1 MRGRAGGRRPGPP
14 EVPPGAPRGS
24 RWSVLGA
31 AGGHGAMAIDGAGR
45 IVTGRNGWSLG
56 WEVLAGTSR
65 VVPGDG
71 SAVRQRAAGG
81 GGAAPAGLET
91 VVRAGGGEVGQLAY
105 VCVAAAAGAGALG
118 VVDLR
123 NDTPAPVAVR
133 LSVQPGDFWR
143 GDGSWRVQA
152 GDAGVHVNGMPA
164 LWWERPP
171 AEVRVAGDAAAI
183 LGPAPEAALAPGAG
197 GDGPRLAR
205 SRRGRAGAT
214 LTWPV
219 THGTALRV
227 LLPLHAGAAGPPA
240 PAGVPTPAQV
250 AGGWDTHAA
259 AGLRVDGLASDRVAA
274 VAAAAVRRL
283 LALDFGPEASSGP
296 DGRFPATD
304 RAVLAAALAVAG
316 FPERAAEAAPVRA
329 ARRPGA
335 LARLARREAAR
346 IAASF
351 DRGPAAVGAMA
362 ASAGPGGGWASDR
375 SGDDPV
381 YRAAYLLGLADL
393 LVAERDGDLD
403 LLAGLGATADLAAV
417 RPPVEVHRLGTA
429 AGSLSFALRWHGAVP
444 ALLWEIV
451 PPANRLESWA
461 AALAGAGGGDGAG
474 ADLPSPPRLTAGA
487 LDAAWSTRQL
497 AGEALLRP

>member
-1 MRGRAGGRRPGPP
+1 MSRRAGARRAIPP

-24 RWSVLGA
+24 RWSVLGV
-31 AGGHGAMAIDGAGR
+31 AGGHGAMAVDGAGR
-45 IVTGRNGWSLG
+45 VVTGRNGWSLG

-65 VVPGDG
+65 ITPGDG
-71 SAVRQRAAGG
+71 SDVRQRAAGG

-91 VVRAGGGEVGQLAY
+91 VVRAGDGEVGHLAY
-105 VCVAAAAGAGALG
+105 VCVATGAGAGALG
-118 VVDLR
+118 VIDVR
-123 NDTPAPVAVR
+123 NGTSAPVAVR

-143 GDGSWRVQA
+143 GDGLWRVQA
-152 GDAGVHVNGMPA
+152 DDAGVQVNGVPA

-171 AEVRVAGDAAAI
+171 AEVRVAGDAAA
-183 LGPAPEAALAPGAG
+183 LRGTAHDASPAPGAG
-197 GDGPRLAR
+197 GEGPCRAR

-214 LTWPV
+214 VTWPV

-240 PAGVPTPAQV
+240 AAGVPTPAQV
-250 AGGWDTHAA
+250 AGGWDAHTS
-259 AGLRVDGLASDRVAA
+259 AGLRIDGLASGRVAA

-283 LALDFGPEASSGP
+283 LALDFGPEASGGP
-296 DGRFPATD
+296 DGRFPATE

-346 IAASF
+346 VAASF
-351 DRGPAAVGAMA
+351 AGGQAAVGAMA
-362 ASAGPGGGWASDR
+362 ACAGPGGGWASDR
-375 SGDDPV
+375 SGDDPA

-393 LVAERDGDLD
+393 LVAGRDGALD
-403 LLAGLGATADLAAV
+403 VLAGLGATADLAAA

-461 AALAGAGGGDGAG
+461 AALAGDGSGDGAG
-474 ADLPSPPRLTAGA
+474 AEPPPRITASV
-487 LDAAWSTRQL
+487 LAAGWSTRQL